1 VALIEKFIPDNFMFS
16 YNGYYLI
23 TLKACATYFSE
34 LKQEILDENPELKK
48 SVIYCKSINE

>member
-1 VALIEKFIPDNFMFS
+1 MSIFIYVLSQCNVPTLFTDVALIEKFIPDNFMFS

-34 LKQEILDENPELKK
+34 LK
-48 SVIYCKSINE
+48 